1 MLQLSHK
8 SNAQNLTWDITKLT
22 IYKMSIQI
30 VPIQITGGGFC
41 DYFVNVNKSIFVFVL
56 NIATDENLMG
66 KCIQRHKQAAKVIQK
81 KTLKIY

>member
-30 VPIQITGGGFC
+30 VPIQITGGGVLWLFC
-41 DYFVNVNKSIFVFVL
+41 
-56 NIATDENLMG
+56 
-66 KCIQRHKQAAKVIQK
+66 KCQ
-81 KTLKIY
+81 